1 MSRRDGGKQRNNKKP
16 QQRRHHDF
24 LGSAQSN
31 YDIDELDGMD
41 IVPQRQ
47 GGKRLHD
54 QVEKKIEKYFG
65 YLHKPW
71 ERMR

>member
-1 MSRRDGGKQRNNKKP
+1 MSRRDGGKQRHNNKKP
-16 QQRRHHDF
+16 QRRHHDF

-47 GGKRLHD
+47 GGKR
-54 QVEKKIEKYFG
+54 VEEKFG
-65 YLHKPW
+65 EQNFRVLS
-71 ERMR
+71 